1 MGLDNEFMIKK
12 HQNPWVNKI
21 LYRAFIH
28 EKYRDMFSVAYY
40 RKCWNVR
47 SLVFE
52 VLDYPSG
59 CMVDEWQFPVNQ
71 KQIKRIIKSLKAL
84 NEDNWTDEGGSIWTF
99 EEMEEHLKADI
110 KRLKRLYFL
119 MFFLDLEVHFEDS
132 Y

>member
-12 HQNPWVNKI
+12 HQNQLINKI
-21 LYRAFIH
+21 LHRAFIH

-52 VLDYPSG
+52 VLEYPSNF
-59 CMVDEWQFPVNQ
+59 VIDEWQFPVNQ
-71 KQIKRIIKSLKAL
+71 KQIKQVIKSLKTL
-84 NEDNWTDEGGSIWTF
+84 NEDNWEDEGSSIWTF
-99 EEMEEHLKADI
+99 EEMEKHLKADI
-110 KRLKRLYFL
+110 RRLKILYFL
-119 MFFLDLEVHFEDS
+119 MFFLKLEVHFEDS